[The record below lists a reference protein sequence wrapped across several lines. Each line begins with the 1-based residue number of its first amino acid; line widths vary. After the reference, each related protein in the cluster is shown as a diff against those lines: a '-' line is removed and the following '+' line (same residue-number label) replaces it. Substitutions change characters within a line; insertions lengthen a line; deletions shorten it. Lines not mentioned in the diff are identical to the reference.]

1 VGDGV
6 RRKLDELKAAQ
17 DELKAQRSKVALAR
31 ASELAAG
38 REDGV
43 VVARVDQLSPGELRD
58 LAIAVRQQPGVRIA
72 ILGGETDSGGASL
85 VAAVRPDTGLQ
96 ASELIR
102 EAAKAVKG
110 GGGGKGDIATAGGK
124 DPSGLDDAL
133 GLARARAT
141 SLAIG

>member
-1 VGDGV
+1 
-6 RRKLDELKAAQ
+6 
-17 DELKAQRSKVALAR
+17 
-31 ASELAAG
+31 
-38 REDGV
+38 